1 MRRKFSILA
10 ILLCLIASNVFSQTA
25 ETEEND
31 AAIAELESQAI
42 ELLTETS
49 RMASMLAASENRV
62 SFSLKTGDIL
72 WEHDQAEAE
81 RLFRSTMEDTR
92 RYVAQVNTELNQLQG
107 MAASNWANAQSSRD
121 VRAKIRKA
129 SQMISNL
136 INTLSKHD
144 SEMAFQFLQEVRQI
158 IDNQEFERRTRST
171 FRNLE
176 STIARRLAEQDVTKS
191 LEFARKK
198 LSEGFSYQIANLLGT
213 IYRKDAEKGAEF
225 AKEIMDKAKT
235 SNLNSNSTWFLMRLL
250 RQGSSSFERSKQ
262 SKSDKPPMFG
272 EQDLRELSE
281 LVSDQY
287 LKNSNNNRRSRRI
300 SKGNLDLIAKYAPQK
315 AAQISQRQSQSNIT
329 LSGVSVA
336 ESAQKD
342 NFRTAMQNI
351 SKAKREYQQEIR
363 ESISGLNAEGITPEQ
378 RREVIQQTRGKILA
392 VNNSDFRFSNLVWLA
407 IAAKSAGE
415 IEYAQML
422 LSQAEGFVNRQPQD
436 REDFRKNRRLADAYA
451 SIYPERSF
459 EILEDLIYRLNGV
472 IESYIKYS
480 QYQSNRT
487 ITENGELL
495 LNNSTRQFTNYLAFS
510 PNIYKALAEND
521 FNRTKNLADKFN
533 RLELRVDARLKIAGG
548 LLRAS
553 QQMQNAGDEKA
564 FREEPK
570 EVFIHK

>member
-1 MRRKFSILA
+1 MKRKFSIFVILA
-10 ILLCLIASNVFSQTA
+10 LLLVQTA
-25 ETEEND
+25 VSQDVDAEDRD

-42 ELLTETS
+42 ELLRETS
-49 RMASMLAASENRV
+49 GMASMLAASENRV

-72 WEHDQAEAE
+72 WEYDQAEAE

-92 RYVAQVNTELNQLQG
+92 RYVAQVNAELNQLQG
-107 MAASNWANAQSSRD
+107 TPASNWANAQSSRD
-121 VRAKIRKA
+121 IRAKIRKA
-129 SQMISNL
+129 SAMISNL
-136 INTLSKHD
+136 VKILSKHD
-144 SEMAFQFLQEVRQI
+144 SEMAFQYLQETKQI
-158 IDNQEFERRTRST
+158 INNQEFERRTRNT

-176 STIARRLAEQDVTKS
+176 ATIARRLAEQDVTKS

-198 LSEGFSYQIANLLGT
+198 LFEGFSYQIANLLGT

-225 AKEIMDKAKT
+225 AKEILDKAKT
-235 SNLNSNSTWFLMRLL
+235 SNLNNNSTWFLMRLL

-272 EQDLRELSE
+272 EQSLQELAN

-287 LKNSNNNRRSRRI
+287 LKNSNGRRSRRV

-315 AAQISQRQSQSNIT
+315 AAQISQRQSQNNIRG
-329 LSGVSVA
+329 SGVRVN
-336 ESAQKD
+336 ENGQKD
-342 NFRTAMQNI
+342 NFRAAMQNI
-351 SKAKREYQQEIR
+351 SKAKREYQQDIR
-363 ESISGLNAEGITPEQ
+363 KSISGLNAEGVTPEQ
-378 RREVIQQTRGKILA
+378 RREIIQQTRGKILA
-392 VNNSDFRFSNLVWLA
+392 VNNSDFRFTNLVWLA
-407 IAAKSAGE
+407 IAAKNSGE

-451 SIYPERSF
+451 SVYPEKSF

-495 LNNSTRQFTNYLAFS
+495 LNSNTRQFTNYLAFS
-510 PNIYKALAEND
+510 PNVYKTLAESD
-521 FNRTKNLADKFN
+521 FNRTRNLADKFT

-548 LLRAS
+548 LLKAS
-553 QQMQNAGDEKA
+553 KQMQNVDGDKMVPMVT
-564 FREEPK
+564 RD
-570 EVFIHK
+570 VTIR